1 MKRNFISTLC
11 LMGALLL
18 SAGCS
23 DEGRELSYMPTIELS
38 GSNIVFPALGGT
50 QEFAVK
56 ASKAVKATVDAD
68 WCRVTA
74 VKDARVIL
82 EADINRGVESR
93 MAKVII
99 TDGESEIYATVMQS
113 GFYLTF
119 DDTALDIAMPKAGAT
134 VTREFISPLEVNV
147 AVPDYAKDWL
157 KVTYNNGELSFTGT
171 ANETS
176 PRWAKVTVSS
186 GEQRVEYVIKQYEL
200 ADFMGNLT
208 MKLKMNWME
217 KDLEPTLTSSI
228 TQQEDGTYIVDFSSI
243 ASLINMEFPL
253 PAHASYDAAK
263 GVFRINVKQ
272 YIGLAPEGFAS
283 QNVHIGLG
291 MVSEGKFLYDEA
303 NGAAV
308 NLVPTPKEDGSVA
321 LVMQDAGTY
330 SSPIEGMAFL
340 FSTSKWFFDF
350 TISKQATITISSLEL
365 FPTASSPKED

>member
-11 LMGALLL
+11 LMGVLLL

-38 GSNIVFPALGGT
+38 GSNIVFPVLGGT

-134 VTREFISPLEVNV
+134 VTREFVSPLEVNV

-157 KVTYNNGELSFTGT
+157 KVTYNNGELSFTST

-365 FPTASSPKED
+365 FPTAPSPEEN

>member
-11 LMGALLL
+11 LMGVLLL

-23 DEGRELSYMPTIELS
+23 DEGRELSYMPTIELL

-134 VTREFISPLEVNV
+134 VTREFVSPLEVNV

-157 KVTYNNGELSFTGT
+157 KVTYNNGELSFTST
-171 ANETS
+171 ANEAS

-186 GEQRVEYVIKQYEL
+186 GEQKVEYVITQYEL
-200 ADFMGNLT
+200 ADFMGDLT

-243 ASLINMEFPL
+243 ASLIDMEFPL

-365 FPTASSPKED
+365 LPTASSPKED

>member
-68 WCRVTA
+68 WCRVTG

-134 VTREFISPLEVNV
+134 VTREFVSPLEVNV

-157 KVTYNNGELSFTGT
+157 KVTYNNGELSFTST

-263 GVFRINVKQ
+263 GVFKIDVKQ

-283 QNVHIGLG
+283 RDVYIGLG

>member
-11 LMGALLL
+11 LMGVLLL

-68 WCRVTA
+68 WCRVTG

-134 VTREFISPLEVNV
+134 VTREFVSPLEVNV

-157 KVTYNNGELSFTGT
+157 KVTYNNGELSFTST
-171 ANETS
+171 ANEAS

-186 GEQRVEYVIKQYEL
+186 GEQKVEYVITQYEL
-200 ADFMGNLT
+200 ADFMGDLT

-243 ASLINMEFPL
+243 ASLIDMEFPL

-263 GVFRINVKQ
+263 GVFKIDVKQ

-283 QNVHIGLG
+283 RDVYIGLG
-291 MVSEGKFLYDEA
+291 MVSERKFLYDEA

-308 NLVPTPKEDGSVA
+308 NLVPTPKEDGSVV

-365 FPTASSPKED
+365 LPTASSPEEN

>member
-11 LMGALLL
+11 LMGVLLL

-23 DEGRELSYMPTIELS
+23 DEGRELSYMPTIELL

-134 VTREFISPLEVNV
+134 VTREFVSPLEVNV

-157 KVTYNNGELSFTGT
+157 KVTYNNGELSFTST
-171 ANETS
+171 ANEAS

-186 GEQRVEYVIKQYEL
+186 GEQKVEYVITQYEL
-200 ADFMGNLT
+200 ADFMGDLT

-243 ASLINMEFPL
+243 ASLIDMEFPL

-263 GVFRINVKQ
+263 GVFKIDVKQ

-283 QNVHIGLG
+283 RDVYIGLG

-365 FPTASSPKED
+365 LPTASSPEEN

>member
-68 WCRVTA
+68 WCRITG

-157 KVTYNNGELSFTGT
+157 KVTYNNGELSFTST

>member
-68 WCRVTA
+68 WCRVTG

-157 KVTYNNGELSFTGT
+157 KVTYNNGELSFTST

-308 NLVPTPKEDGSVA
+308 NLVPTPKEDGSVV

>member
-68 WCRVTA
+68 WCRVTG

-157 KVTYNNGELSFTGT
+157 KVTYNNGELSFTST

-186 GEQRVEYVIKQYEL
+186 GEQKVEYVITQYEL

>member
-68 WCRVTA
+68 WCRITG

-157 KVTYNNGELSFTGT
+157 KVTYNNGELSFTST

-365 FPTASSPKED
+365 FPTVSSPKED

>member
-68 WCRVTA
+68 WCRITGVE
-74 VKDARVIL
+74 DARVIL

-157 KVTYNNGELSFTGT
+157 KVTYNNGELSFTST
-171 ANETS
+171 ANEAS

-186 GEQRVEYVIKQYEL
+186 GEQKVEYVITQYEL
-200 ADFMGNLT
+200 ADFMGDLT

-253 PAHASYDAAK
+253 SAHASYDAAK

>member
-11 LMGALLL
+11 LMGVLLL

-68 WCRVTA
+68 WCRVTG

-134 VTREFISPLEVNV
+134 VTREFVSPLEVNV

-157 KVTYNNGELSFTGT
+157 KVTYNNGELSFTST
-171 ANETS
+171 ANEAS

-186 GEQRVEYVIKQYEL
+186 GEQKVEYVITQYEL
-200 ADFMGNLT
+200 ADFMGDLT

-243 ASLINMEFPL
+243 ASLIDMEFPL

-263 GVFRINVKQ
+263 GVFKIDVKQ

-283 QNVHIGLG
+283 RDVYIGLG
-291 MVSEGKFLYDEA
+291 MVSERKFLYDEA

-308 NLVPTPKEDGSVA
+308 NLVPTPKEDGSVV

>member
-11 LMGALLL
+11 LMGVLLL

-23 DEGRELSYMPTIELS
+23 DEGRELSYMPTIELL

-134 VTREFISPLEVNV
+134 VTREFVSPLEVNV

-157 KVTYNNGELSFTGT
+157 KVTYNNGELSFTST
-171 ANETS
+171 ANEAS

-186 GEQRVEYVIKQYEL
+186 GEQKVEYVITQYEL
-200 ADFMGNLT
+200 ADFMGDLT

-243 ASLINMEFPL
+243 ASLIDMEFPL

-263 GVFRINVKQ
+263 GVFKIDVKQ

-283 QNVHIGLG
+283 RDVYIGLG
-291 MVSEGKFLYDEA
+291 MVSEGKFLYDEV

-365 FPTASSPKED
+365 LPTASSPEEN

>member
-68 WCRVTA
+68 WCRITG

-147 AVPDYAKDWL
+147 DVPDYAKDWL
-157 KVTYNNGELSFTGT
+157 KVTYNNGELSFTST

-217 KDLEPTLTSSI
+217 KDLEPTLASSI
-228 TQQEDGTYIVDFSSI
+228 TQQEDGIYIVDFSSI
-243 ASLINMEFPL
+243 ASLIDMEFPL

-263 GVFRINVKQ
+263 GVFKIDVKQ

-283 QNVHIGLG
+283 RDVYIGLG

-308 NLVPTPKEDGSVA
+308 NLVPTPKEDGSVV

-350 TISKQATITISSLEL
+350 TISKQATITISSLEFL
-365 FPTASSPKED
+365 PTAPSPKEN

>member
-68 WCRVTA
+68 WCRITG

-157 KVTYNNGELSFTGT
+157 KVTYNNGELSFTST

-308 NLVPTPKEDGSVA
+308 NLVPIPKEDGSVA

>member
-56 ASKAVKATVDAD
+56 SSKAVKATVDAD
-68 WCRVTA
+68 WCRITG

-157 KVTYNNGELSFTGT
+157 KVTYNNGELSFTST

>member
-68 WCRVTA
+68 WCRVTG

-157 KVTYNNGELSFTGT
+157 KVTYNNGELSFTST

-228 TQQEDGTYIVDFSSI
+228 TQQEDGIYIVDFSSI
-243 ASLINMEFPL
+243 ASLIDMEFPL

>member
-11 LMGALLL
+11 LMGVLLL

-56 ASKAVKATVDAD
+56 GSKAVKATVDAD

-134 VTREFISPLEVNV
+134 VTREFVSPLEVNV

-157 KVTYNNGELSFTGT
+157 KVTYNNGELSFTST
-171 ANETS
+171 ANEAS

-186 GEQRVEYVIKQYEL
+186 GEQKVEYVITQYEL

-243 ASLINMEFPL
+243 ASLIDMEFPL

-263 GVFRINVKQ
+263 GVFKIDVKQ

-283 QNVHIGLG
+283 RDVYIGLG

-365 FPTASSPKED
+365 LPTASSPEEN

>member
-11 LMGALLL
+11 LMGAILL

-68 WCRVTA
+68 WCRVTG

-157 KVTYNNGELSFTGT
+157 KVTYNNGELSFTST
-171 ANETS
+171 ANEAS

-186 GEQRVEYVIKQYEL
+186 GEQKVEYVITQYEL
-200 ADFMGNLT
+200 ADFMGDLT

-217 KDLEPTLTSSI
+217 KDLEPTLASSI
-228 TQQEDGTYIVDFSSI
+228 TQQEDGIYIVDFSSI
-243 ASLINMEFPL
+243 ASLIDMEFPL

-263 GVFRINVKQ
+263 GVFKIDVKQ

-283 QNVHIGLG
+283 RDVYIGLG

-330 SSPIEGMAFL
+330 SSPIEGMTFL

>member
-68 WCRVTA
+68 WCRVTG

-134 VTREFISPLEVNV
+134 VTREFVSPLEVNV

-157 KVTYNNGELSFTGT
+157 KVTYNNGELSFTST
-171 ANETS
+171 ANEAS

-186 GEQRVEYVIKQYEL
+186 GEQRVEYVITQYEL
-200 ADFMGNLT
+200 ADFMGDLT

-217 KDLEPTLTSSI
+217 KDLEPTLASSI
-228 TQQEDGTYIVDFSSI
+228 TQQEDGIYIVDFSSI
-243 ASLINMEFPL
+243 ASLIDMEFPL

-263 GVFRINVKQ
+263 GVFKIDVKQ

-283 QNVHIGLG
+283 RDVYIGLG

>member
-11 LMGALLL
+11 LMGVLLL

-23 DEGRELSYMPTIELS
+23 DEGRELSYMPTIELL

-134 VTREFISPLEVNV
+134 VTREFVSPLEVNV

-157 KVTYNNGELSFTGT
+157 KVTYNNGELSFTST
-171 ANETS
+171 ANEAS

-186 GEQRVEYVIKQYEL
+186 GEQKVEYVITQYEL
-200 ADFMGNLT
+200 ADFMGDLT

-243 ASLINMEFPL
+243 ASLIDMEFPL

-365 FPTASSPKED
+365 LPTASSPEEN

>member
-157 KVTYNNGELSFTGT
+157 KVTYNNGELSFTST
-171 ANETS
+171 ANEAS

-186 GEQRVEYVIKQYEL
+186 GEQKVEYVITQYEL
-200 ADFMGNLT
+200 ADFMGDLT

-228 TQQEDGTYIVDFSSI
+228 TQQEDGIYIVDFSSI

-263 GVFRINVKQ
+263 GVFKIDVKQ

-283 QNVHIGLG
+283 RDVYIGLG

-308 NLVPTPKEDGSVA
+308 NLVPTPKEDGSVV

-365 FPTASSPKED
+365 FPTALSPKED

>member
-68 WCRVTA
+68 WCRVTG

-134 VTREFISPLEVNV
+134 VTREFVSPLEVNV

-157 KVTYNNGELSFTGT
+157 KVTYNNGELSFTST
-171 ANETS
+171 ANEAS

-186 GEQRVEYVIKQYEL
+186 GEQKVEYVITQYEL
-200 ADFMGNLT
+200 ADFMGDLT

-217 KDLEPTLTSSI
+217 KDLEPTLASSI
-228 TQQEDGTYIVDFSSI
+228 TQQEDGIYIVDFSSI
-243 ASLINMEFPL
+243 ASLIDMEFPL

-263 GVFRINVKQ
+263 GVFKIDVKQ

-283 QNVHIGLG
+283 RDVYIGLG
-291 MVSEGKFLYDEA
+291 MVSEGKFLYDEV

-308 NLVPTPKEDGSVA
+308 NLVPTPKEDGSVV

-365 FPTASSPKED
+365 LPTAPSPEEN

>member
-68 WCRVTA
+68 WCRITG

-134 VTREFISPLEVNV
+134 VTREFVSPLEVNV

-157 KVTYNNGELSFTGT
+157 KVTYNNGELSFTST

-243 ASLINMEFPL
+243 ASLINKEFPL

>member
-11 LMGALLL
+11 LMGVLLL

-82 EADINRGVESR
+82 EADINRSVESR

-134 VTREFISPLEVNV
+134 VTREFVSPLEVNV

-157 KVTYNNGELSFTGT
+157 KVTYNNGELSFTST
-171 ANETS
+171 ANEAS

-186 GEQRVEYVIKQYEL
+186 GEQKVEYVITQYEL
-200 ADFMGNLT
+200 ADFMGDLT

-243 ASLINMEFPL
+243 ASLIDMEFPL

-263 GVFRINVKQ
+263 GVFKIDVKQ

-283 QNVHIGLG
+283 RDVYIGLG
-291 MVSEGKFLYDEA
+291 MVSERKFLYDEA

-308 NLVPTPKEDGSVA
+308 NLVPTPKEDGSVV

-365 FPTASSPKED
+365 LPTASSPEEN

>member
-68 WCRVTA
+68 WCRVTG

-134 VTREFISPLEVNV
+134 VTREFVSPLEVNV

-157 KVTYNNGELSFTGT
+157 KVTYNNGELSFTST

-263 GVFRINVKQ
+263 GVFKIDVKQ

-283 QNVHIGLG
+283 WDVYIGLG

>member
-1 MKRNFISTLC
+1 M
-11 LMGALLL
+11 

-23 DEGRELSYMPTIELS
+23 DEGRELSYMPTIELL

-134 VTREFISPLEVNV
+134 VTREFVSPLEVNV

-157 KVTYNNGELSFTGT
+157 KVTYNNGELSFTST
-171 ANETS
+171 ANEAS

-186 GEQRVEYVIKQYEL
+186 GEQKVEYVITQYEL
-200 ADFMGNLT
+200 ADFMGDLT

-243 ASLINMEFPL
+243 ASLIDMEFPL

-272 YIGLAPEGFAS
+272 YIGLAPKGFAS

-365 FPTASSPKED
+365 LPTASSPEEN

>member
-11 LMGALLL
+11 LMGVLLL

-23 DEGRELSYMPTIELS
+23 DEGRELSYMPTIELL

-134 VTREFISPLEVNV
+134 VTREFVSPLEVNV

-157 KVTYNNGELSFTGT
+157 KVTYNNGELSFTST
-171 ANETS
+171 ANEAS

-186 GEQRVEYVIKQYEL
+186 GEQKVEYVITQYEL
-200 ADFMGNLT
+200 ADFMGDLT

-243 ASLINMEFPL
+243 ASLIDMEFPL

-365 FPTASSPKED
+365 LPTAASPEEN

>member
-68 WCRVTA
+68 WCRITG

-157 KVTYNNGELSFTGT
+157 KVTYNNGELSFTST

-263 GVFRINVKQ
+263 GVFKIDVKQ

-283 QNVHIGLG
+283 RDVYIGLG

>member
-68 WCRVTA
+68 WCRVTG

-157 KVTYNNGELSFTGT
+157 KVTYNNGELSFTST

-365 FPTASSPKED
+365 FPTAPSPEEN

>member
-1 MKRNFISTLC
+1 
-11 LMGALLL
+11 MGALLL

-68 WCRVTA
+68 WCRITG

-134 VTREFISPLEVNV
+134 VTREFVSPLEVNV

-157 KVTYNNGELSFTGT
+157 KVTYNNGELSFTST

-200 ADFMGNLT
+200 ADFMGDLT

-263 GVFRINVKQ
+263 GVFRINAKQ

>member
-11 LMGALLL
+11 LMGVLLL

-134 VTREFISPLEVNV
+134 VTREFVSPLEVNV

-157 KVTYNNGELSFTGT
+157 KVTYNNGELSFTST
-171 ANETS
+171 ANEAS

-186 GEQRVEYVIKQYEL
+186 GEQKVEYVITQYEL
-200 ADFMGNLT
+200 ADFMGDLT

-243 ASLINMEFPL
+243 ASLIDMEFPL

-263 GVFRINVKQ
+263 GVFKIDVKQ

-283 QNVHIGLG
+283 RDVYIGLG

-308 NLVPTPKEDGSVA
+308 NLVPTPKEDGSVV

-365 FPTASSPKED
+365 LPTASSPEEN

>member
-11 LMGALLL
+11 LMGVLLL

-23 DEGRELSYMPTIELS
+23 DEGRELSYMPTIELL

-134 VTREFISPLEVNV
+134 VTREFVSPLEVNV

-157 KVTYNNGELSFTGT
+157 KVTYNNGELSFTST
-171 ANETS
+171 ANEAS

-186 GEQRVEYVIKQYEL
+186 GEQKVEYVITQYEL
-200 ADFMGNLT
+200 ADFMGDLT

-243 ASLINMEFPL
+243 ASLIDMEFPL

-283 QNVHIGLG
+283 RDVYIGLG

-308 NLVPTPKEDGSVA
+308 NLVPTPKENGSVA

-365 FPTASSPKED
+365 LPTASSPEEN

>member
-11 LMGALLL
+11 LMGAILL

-68 WCRVTA
+68 WCRVTG

-157 KVTYNNGELSFTGT
+157 KVTYNNGELSFTST

>member
-68 WCRVTA
+68 WCRITG

-157 KVTYNNGELSFTGT
+157 KVTYNNGELSFTST
-171 ANETS
+171 ANEAS

-186 GEQRVEYVIKQYEL
+186 GEQKVEYVITQYEL
-200 ADFMGNLT
+200 ADFMGDLT

-217 KDLEPTLTSSI
+217 KDLEPTLASSI
-228 TQQEDGTYIVDFSSI
+228 TQQEDGIYIVDFSSI
-243 ASLINMEFPL
+243 ASLIDMEFPL

-263 GVFRINVKQ
+263 GVFKIDVKQ

-283 QNVHIGLG
+283 RDVYIGLG

-308 NLVPTPKEDGSVA
+308 NLVPTPKEDGSVV

-350 TISKQATITISSLEL
+350 TISKQATITISSLEFL
-365 FPTASSPKED
+365 PTAPSPKEN

>member
-68 WCRVTA
+68 WCRVTG

-157 KVTYNNGELSFTGT
+157 KVTYNNGELSFTST
-171 ANETS
+171 ANEAS

-228 TQQEDGTYIVDFSSI
+228 TQQEDDTYIVDFSSI
-243 ASLINMEFPL
+243 VSLINMEFPL

-263 GVFRINVKQ
+263 GVFKIDVKQ

>member
-68 WCRVTA
+68 WCRVTG

-134 VTREFISPLEVNV
+134 VTREFVSPLEVNV

-157 KVTYNNGELSFTGT
+157 KVTYNNGELSFTST
-171 ANETS
+171 ANEAS

-186 GEQRVEYVIKQYEL
+186 GEQKVEYVITQYEL
-200 ADFMGNLT
+200 PDFMGDLT

-365 FPTASSPKED
+365 FPTVSSPKED

>member
-68 WCRVTA
+68 WCRITG

-157 KVTYNNGELSFTGT
+157 KVTYNNGELSFTST

-253 PAHASYDAAK
+253 PAHASYDVAK

>member
-11 LMGALLL
+11 LMGVLLL

-68 WCRVTA
+68 WCRVTG

-134 VTREFISPLEVNV
+134 VTREFVSPLEVNV

-157 KVTYNNGELSFTGT
+157 KVTYNNGELSFTST
-171 ANETS
+171 ANEAS

-186 GEQRVEYVIKQYEL
+186 GEQKVEYVITQYEL
-200 ADFMGNLT
+200 ADFMGDLT

-243 ASLINMEFPL
+243 ASLIDMEFPL

-263 GVFRINVKQ
+263 GVFKIDVKQ

-283 QNVHIGLG
+283 RDVYIGLG

-308 NLVPTPKEDGSVA
+308 NLVPTPKEDGSVV

-365 FPTASSPKED
+365 LPTASSPEEN

>member
-23 DEGRELSYMPTIELS
+23 DEGRELSYIPTIELS

-68 WCRVTA
+68 WCRITG

-134 VTREFISPLEVNV
+134 VTREFVSPLEVNV

-157 KVTYNNGELSFTGT
+157 KVAYNNGELSFTST
-171 ANETS
+171 ANEAS

-186 GEQRVEYVIKQYEL
+186 GEQKVEYVITQYEL
-200 ADFMGNLT
+200 ADFMGDLT

-217 KDLEPTLTSSI
+217 KDLEPTLASSI
-228 TQQEDGTYIVDFSSI
+228 TQQEDGIYIVDFSSI
-243 ASLINMEFPL
+243 ASLIDMEFPL

-263 GVFRINVKQ
+263 GVFKIDVKQ

-283 QNVHIGLG
+283 RDVYIGLG

-308 NLVPTPKEDGSVA
+308 NLVPTPKEDGSVV

-340 FSTSKWFFDF
+340 FSTSKCFFDF

-365 FPTASSPKED
+365 LPTAPSPEEN